1 MEIIM
6 THDLNSNLLS
16 TVMEVLIKDG
26 AGGAQ
31 EVLQTLMNA
40 AMKVERENYLKAK
53 PYERTEDREDYA
65 NGFKPKALNTR
76 TGRID
81 LQIPQVRSSGFYPA
95 CLEKGCRSE
104 RALMASMAEMYVQGV
119 STRKVTK
126 ILTELCGLEVSSTQ
140 ISNVTASL
148 DKGISEW
155 KHQALGSI
163 AYLYL
168 DAHYQK
174 VREGGRVVSLAV
186 LMAIGVDSVTGM
198 RSVLGIS
205 VSLSEAEVHWRNFLT
220 SLQKRG
226 MHGVKLIVS
235 DDHAG
240 LKAALKNALPSV
252 QWQRCQFHLQKNAQ
266 SYIPKQE
273 MKKGVAATI
282 RSIFQAPDVH
292 EAKRLL
298 QIGINKYEK
307 TAPRLSAWMEEN
319 IEEGLSHFSFPESHW
334 KKIRT
339 NNMPERTHKEIRR
352 RTKVVGI
359 FPNESSCERLIAS
372 IVMEISEGW
381 EYGKAYL
388 KME

>member
-1 MEIIM
+1 M
-6 THDLNSNLLS
+6 THDLDSNLLS
-16 TVMEVLIKDG
+16 NVMEILIKDG
-26 AGGAQ
+26 AGGIQ
-31 EVLQTLMNA
+31 EVLQILMNA
-40 AMKVERENYLKAK
+40 AMKVERESYLNAK
-53 PYERTEDREDYA
+53 PYERIENRQDYA
-65 NGFKPKALNTR
+65 NGFKPKSLNTR
-76 TGRID
+76 TGRIE
-81 LQIPQVRSSGFYPA
+81 LQVPQVRSSKFYPS

-126 ILTELCGLEVSSTQ
+126 ILTELCGLEVSSSQ

-155 KHQALGSI
+155 KNQAIGSI
-163 AYLYL
+163 AYLYV

-198 RSVLGIS
+198 RSVLGVS
-205 VSLSEAEVHWRNFLT
+205 ASLSEAEVHWRNFFK
-220 SLQKRG
+220 SLQERG

-240 LKAALKNALPSV
+240 LKAALRHTLPSV
-252 QWQRCQFHLQKNAQ
+252 QWQRCQYHLQQNAQ

-273 MKKGVAATI
+273 MKKEVASTI
-282 RSIFQAPDVH
+282 RSIFQAPDAD

-307 TAPRLSAWMEEN
+307 SAPRLAVWMEEN

-359 FPNESSCERLIAS
+359 FPNEKSCERLIAS
-372 IVMEISEGW
+372 ILIEISEGW
-381 EYGKAYL
+381 ESGKAYL